1 MANNSVHF
9 SGKDLKSK
17 VLSIFK
23 KRFEGNQGDSINKF
37 KVIEERDFF
46 DFRVEYNQKALA
58 FIVVKNDVNKY
69 TLQNKLK
76 FIAQQGLADQADV
89 QFIVIT
95 DSRKYLVWSKEKGLQ
110 NAKNIDDVY
119 DMLFTNTINKKNTDE
134 IQIAEVMFEQLNLGF
149 PGYLVGKNIRSKE
162 DLLGYIDYKPLK
174 SVSWKKDF
182 DKELIDSVQK
192 NIQKGG
198 YIYRYTSL
206 SSLFEM
212 IKDNKFQ
219 LNCIVSMNDR
229 TEIDFID
236 KYLAGED
243 INNRTMK
250 DSSVKY
256 ANRRFISCFSGKSD
270 DLTLWRLYTDN
281 ASGVCLEYKV
291 NDAADNV
298 DFYLKK
304 VKYVGTKS
312 HPNDAFRALE
322 CLKKIKTYVEFG
334 LNVDFKLPNKY
345 IWKHFF
351 KPFDFA
357 DEDEIRLLYFSKT
370 PTRKWKSNTS
380 TGIINSYVEFKLF
393 DDALPITLNKIILGP
408 KVPESEINKV
418 QLKEF
423 IETQKLRKIK
433 ESNSGLERDLYDD
446 KEKKLLEK
454 VIVDR
459 SKIQYYR

>member
-182 DKELIDSVQK
+182 
-192 NIQKGG
+192 
-198 YIYRYTSL
+198 
-206 SSLFEM
+206 
-212 IKDNKFQ
+212 
-219 LNCIVSMNDR
+219 
-229 TEIDFID
+229 
-236 KYLAGED
+236 
-243 INNRTMK
+243 
-250 DSSVKY
+250 
-256 ANRRFISCFSGKSD
+256 
-270 DLTLWRLYTDN
+270 
-281 ASGVCLEYKV
+281 
-291 NDAADNV
+291 
-298 DFYLKK
+298 
-304 VKYVGTKS
+304 
-312 HPNDAFRALE
+312 
-322 CLKKIKTYVEFG
+322 
-334 LNVDFKLPNKY
+334 
-345 IWKHFF
+345 
-351 KPFDFA
+351 
-357 DEDEIRLLYFSKT
+357 
-370 PTRKWKSNTS
+370 
-380 TGIINSYVEFKLF
+380 
-393 DDALPITLNKIILGP
+393 
-408 KVPESEINKV
+408 
-418 QLKEF
+418 
-423 IETQKLRKIK
+423 
-433 ESNSGLERDLYDD
+433 
-446 KEKKLLEK
+446 
-454 VIVDR
+454 
-459 SKIQYYR
+459 